1 MTYNHNG
8 VVTHLEPDF
17 LEGEVKPD
25 LGNITMKK
33 ARGGDEIPV
42 ELFWILKD
50 DDEKVL
56 HSTYQQIQKTQQ

>member
-25 LGNITMKK
+25 LGNITMNK
-33 ARGGDEIPV
+33 ASEADEISA
-42 ELFWILKD
+42 ELF
-50 DDEKVL
+50 
-56 HSTYQQIQKTQQ
+56 